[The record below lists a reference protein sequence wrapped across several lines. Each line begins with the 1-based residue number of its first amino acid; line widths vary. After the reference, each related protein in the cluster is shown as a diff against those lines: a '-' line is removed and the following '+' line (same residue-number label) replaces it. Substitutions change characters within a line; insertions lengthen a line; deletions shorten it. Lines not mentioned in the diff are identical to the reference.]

1 MTDESQEA
9 NATAETEEVVTD
21 QSEPMSLEQI
31 RSARLARMS
40 PQTEETTEAVEETED
55 AEEIIEDDEPQ
66 ATEDL
71 TEEVE
76 SEEDGENVL
85 SQIDWD
91 ALDDESKAGIAEQAI
106 ETLPTEQLAE
116 LAKKMGSGSG
126 KRIGELTGQIREL
139 KNQIEAK
146 DKALKE
152 GLESLIP
159 TTNSFA
165 NVETE
170 DQLTETSQKIREEIK
185 YYQRWLA
192 GEDDYYQSNGQEYS
206 RSDIVKYVESLQD
219 QYDDVPKQREYI
231 RSLERSRQEAD
242 ELQKKAD
249 KEFSWI
255 TDDEAKA
262 SKIYGELISS
272 PDMAVIEKIAPSLG
286 AKLKYHLLHTAN
298 SMAGMTIQPSKK
310 ITLPRRSPN
319 SVIDS
324 TGSASPKDRGNI
336 QIKKLR
342 EQAMQGNLDSAR
354 KLRTLQIQ
362 NRK

>member
-9 NATAETEEVVTD
+9 NATADTEEVVTD
-21 QSEPMSLEQI
+21 QSEPMTLEQI
-31 RSARLARMS
+31 RSARLAQMS
-40 PQTEETTEAVEETED
+40 PQQETTEAVEETEVED
-55 AEEIIEDDEPQ
+55 TEEEPQ
-66 ATEDL
+66 AEEE

-76 SEEDGENVL
+76 SEDSGEDVL

-106 ETLPTEQLAE
+106 ETLPPEQLAE

-152 GLESLIP
+152 GLEALIP
-159 TTNSFA
+159 PSNNFA
-165 NVETE
+165 NVDTE
-170 DQLTETSQKIREEIK
+170 DKLTETSQKIREEIK
-185 YYQRWLA
+185 FYQRWLA
-192 GEDDYYQSNGQEYS
+192 GDDDYYQSNGQEYS
-206 RSDIVKYVESLQD
+206 RSDIVQYVESLQD
-219 QYDDVPKQREYI
+219 QYDDVPKQKEYI
-231 RSLERSRQEAD
+231 RSLEKSRREAD

-255 TDDEAKA
+255 TDESSKAYSLYDE
-262 SKIYGELISS
+262 LVSS
-272 PDMAVIEKIAPSLG
+272 PDMAVIENIAPSLG

-354 KLRTLQIQ
+354 RLRTLQIQ

>member
-31 RSARLARMS
+31 RSARLAQMS
-40 PQTEETTEAVEETED
+40 PQQETTEAVEETEVED
-55 AEEIIEDDEPQ
+55 IEEEPQ
-66 ATEDL
+66 AEEE

-76 SEEDGENVL
+76 SEDSGEDVL

-106 ETLPTEQLAE
+106 ETLPPEQLAE

-152 GLESLIP
+152 GLEALIP
-159 TTNSFA
+159 PSNNFA
-165 NVETE
+165 NVDTE
-170 DQLTETSQKIREEIK
+170 DKLTETSQKIREEIK
-185 YYQRWLA
+185 FYQRWLA
-192 GEDDYYQSNGQEYS
+192 GDDDYYQSNGQEYS

-219 QYDDVPKQREYI
+219 QYDDVPKQKEYI
-231 RSLERSRQEAD
+231 RSLEKSRKEAD

-255 TDDEAKA
+255 TDESSKAYSLYDE
-262 SKIYGELISS
+262 LVSS
-272 PDMAVIEKIAPSLG
+272 PDMAVIENIAPSLG

>member
-9 NATAETEEVVTD
+9 NATADTEEVVTD
-21 QSEPMSLEQI
+21 QSEPMTLEQI
-31 RSARLARMS
+31 RSARLAQMS
-40 PQTEETTEAVEETED
+40 PQQETTEAVEETEVED
-55 AEEIIEDDEPQ
+55 IEEEPQ
-66 ATEDL
+66 AEEE

-76 SEEDGENVL
+76 SEDSGEDVL

-106 ETLPTEQLAE
+106 ETLPPEQLAE

-152 GLESLIP
+152 GLEALIP
-159 TTNSFA
+159 PSNNFA
-165 NVETE
+165 NVDTE
-170 DQLTETSQKIREEIK
+170 DKLTETSQKIREEIK
-185 YYQRWLA
+185 FYQRWLA
-192 GEDDYYQSNGQEYS
+192 GDDDYYQSNGQEYS
-206 RSDIVKYVESLQD
+206 RSDIVQYVESLQD

-231 RSLERSRQEAD
+231 RSLEKSRKEAD

-255 TDDEAKA
+255 TDESSKA
-262 SKIYGELISS
+262 YSLYEELVSS
-272 PDMAVIEKIAPSLG
+272 PDMAVIENIAPSLG

>member
-9 NATAETEEVVTD
+9 NATADTEEVVTD

-31 RSARLARMS
+31 RSARLAQMS
-40 PQTEETTEAVEETED
+40 PQQEETTEAVEETEVED
-55 AEEIIEDDEPQ
+55 IEEEPQ
-66 ATEDL
+66 AEEEA
-71 TEEVE
+71 EEVE
-76 SEEDGENVL
+76 SEDSGEDVL

-106 ETLPTEQLAE
+106 ETLPPEQLAE

-159 TTNSFA
+159 PSNNFA
-165 NVETE
+165 NVDTE
-170 DQLTETSQKIREEIK
+170 DKLTETSQKIREEIK
-185 YYQRWLA
+185 FYQRWLA
-192 GEDDYYQSNGQEYS
+192 GDDDHYQSNGQEYS
-206 RSDIVKYVESLQD
+206 RSDIVQYVESLQD

-231 RSLERSRQEAD
+231 RSLEKSRREAD

-255 TDDEAKA
+255 TDESSKAYSLYDE
-262 SKIYGELISS
+262 LVSS
-272 PDMAVIEKIAPSLG
+272 PDMAVIENIAPSLG

>member
-31 RSARLARMS
+31 RSARLAQMS
-40 PQTEETTEAVEETED
+40 PQQETTEAVEETEVED
-55 AEEIIEDDEPQ
+55 TEEEPQ
-66 ATEDL
+66 AEEE

-76 SEEDGENVL
+76 SEDSGEDVL

-106 ETLPTEQLAE
+106 ETLPPEQLAE

-152 GLESLIP
+152 GLEALIP
-159 TTNSFA
+159 PSNNFA
-165 NVETE
+165 NVDTE
-170 DQLTETSQKIREEIK
+170 DKLIETSQKIREEIK
-185 YYQRWLA
+185 FYQRWLA
-192 GEDDYYQSNGQEYS
+192 GDDDYYQSNGQEYS

-219 QYDDVPKQREYI
+219 QYDDVPKQKEYI
-231 RSLERSRQEAD
+231 RSLEKSRKEAD

-255 TDDEAKA
+255 TDESSKA
-262 SKIYGELISS
+262 HGIYEELVSS
-272 PDMAVIEKIAPSLG
+272 PDMAVIENIAPSLG

>member
-31 RSARLARMS
+31 RSARLAQMS
-40 PQTEETTEAVEETED
+40 PQEETTEAVEETEVED
-55 AEEIIEDDEPQ
+55 IEEEPQ
-66 ATEDL
+66 AEEE

-76 SEEDGENVL
+76 SEDSGEDVL

-106 ETLPTEQLAE
+106 ETLPPEQLAE

-152 GLESLIP
+152 GLEALIP
-159 TTNSFA
+159 PSNNFA
-165 NVETE
+165 NVDTE
-170 DQLTETSQKIREEIK
+170 DKLIETSQKIREEIK
-185 YYQRWLA
+185 FYQRWLA
-192 GEDDYYQSNGQEYS
+192 GDDDYYQSNGQEYS

-219 QYDDVPKQREYI
+219 QYDDVPKQKEYI
-231 RSLERSRQEAD
+231 RSLEKSRKEAD

-255 TDDEAKA
+255 TDESSKA
-262 SKIYGELISS
+262 HGIYEELVSS
-272 PDMAVIEKIAPSLG
+272 PDMAVIENIAPSLG

>member
-9 NATAETEEVVTD
+9 NATADTEEVVTD
-21 QSEPMSLEQI
+21 QSEPMTLEQI
-31 RSARLARMS
+31 RSARLAQMS
-40 PQTEETTEAVEETED
+40 PQQETTEAVEETEVED
-55 AEEIIEDDEPQ
+55 TEEEPQ
-66 ATEDL
+66 AEEQ

-76 SEEDGENVL
+76 SEDSGEDVL

-106 ETLPTEQLAE
+106 ETLPPEQLAE

-152 GLESLIP
+152 GLEALIP
-159 TTNSFA
+159 PSNNFA
-165 NVETE
+165 NVDTE
-170 DQLTETSQKIREEIK
+170 DKLTETSQRIREEIK
-185 YYQRWLA
+185 FYQRWLA
-192 GEDDYYQSNGQEYS
+192 GDDDYYQSNGQEYS
-206 RSDIVKYVESLQD
+206 RSDIVQYVESLQD
-219 QYDDVPKQREYI
+219 QYDDVPKQKEYI
-231 RSLERSRQEAD
+231 RSLEKSRREAD

-255 TDDEAKA
+255 TDESSKAYSLYDE
-262 SKIYGELISS
+262 LVSS
-272 PDMAVIEKIAPSLG
+272 PDMAVIENIAPSLG

-354 KLRTLQIQ
+354 RLRTLQIQ

>member
-31 RSARLARMS
+31 RSARLAQMS
-40 PQTEETTEAVEETED
+40 PQEETTEAVEETEVED
-55 AEEIIEDDEPQ
+55 TEEEPQ
-66 ATEDL
+66 AEEE

-76 SEEDGENVL
+76 SEDSGEDVL

-106 ETLPTEQLAE
+106 ETLPPEQLAE

-152 GLESLIP
+152 GLEALIP
-159 TTNSFA
+159 PSNNFA
-165 NVETE
+165 NVDTE
-170 DQLTETSQKIREEIK
+170 DKLTETSQKIREEIK
-185 YYQRWLA
+185 FYQRWLA
-192 GEDDYYQSNGQEYS
+192 GDDDYYQSNGQEYS

-219 QYDDVPKQREYI
+219 QYDDVPKQKEYI
-231 RSLERSRQEAD
+231 RSLEKSRKEAD

-255 TDDEAKA
+255 TDESSKA
-262 SKIYGELISS
+262 HGIYEELVSS
-272 PDMAVIEKIAPSLG
+272 PDMAVIENIAPSLG

-336 QIKKLR
+336 QIKQLR

-354 KLRTLQIQ
+354 RLRTLQIQ